1 MFELNEG
8 QKIIHLTERMGEGC
22 GEYVREDAPH
32 VVEPEALHLVNEE
45 GYAICKGCAADWRET
60 LEVVGRG
67 LLQPKA

>member
-8 QKIIHLTERMGEGC
+8 QKIIHIPDRIGERC

-32 VVEPEALHLVNEE
+32 VAEREALHLVNEE
-45 GYAICKGCAADWRET
+45 GYAICKGCAADWRDT

-67 LLQPKA
+67 LLQKKA